1 MGALNRL
8 AGLGGCELIDDT
20 TEVRGKN
27 YDMIV
32 IQEDTVIATLTGTKG
47 DGDKTATNFLT
58 TIGLGS
64 ATLKQGLIITVPAGS
79 FIDTLELTSGSVM
92 AYKASEQ

>member
-8 AGLGGCELIDDT
+8 AGLGGCELIANT
-20 TEVRGKN
+20 TERTGKN
-27 YDMIV
+27 YDMIA

-47 DGDKTATNFLT
+47 DSDKTATNFLT

-64 ATLKQGLIITVPAGS
+64 ATLKQGLIIAVPAGS

>member
-1 MGALNRL
+1 MGAQSRL
-8 AGLGGCELIDDT
+8 SGLGGCELIDDT
-20 TEVRGKN
+20 TEVTGKN
-27 YDMIV
+27 YDMIAV
-32 IQEDTVIATLTGTKG
+32 QEDTVILTLTGTKG
-47 DGDKTATNFLT
+47 DSDKTATNFLT

-79 FIDTLELTSGSVM
+79 LIDTLELTSGSIM